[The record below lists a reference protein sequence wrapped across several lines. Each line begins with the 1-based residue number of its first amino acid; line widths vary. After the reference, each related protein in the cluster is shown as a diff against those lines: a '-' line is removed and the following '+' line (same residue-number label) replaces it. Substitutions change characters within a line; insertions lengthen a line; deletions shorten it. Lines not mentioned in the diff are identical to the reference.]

1 MSLTK
6 KLFIVGIL
14 VTVALCSTGCGQK
27 QVKRVGMVIGIK
39 PEKIAEY
46 KALHADS
53 NPGVRDLL
61 SKYHMRNFTIFM
73 HKFDDGKYYEFGYY
87 EYDGNNYEADM
98 AALAAEPRTKE
109 WLKICDPIQIP
120 FQGQA
125 SWSQMER
132 VYYNK

>member
-46 KALHADS
+46 KRKAA
-53 NPGVRDLL
+53 PTQQL
-61 SKYHMRNFTIFM
+61 SVSESRK
-73 HKFDDGKYYEFGYY
+73 D
-87 EYDGNNYEADM
+87 
-98 AALAAEPRTKE
+98 AAELQWRFSTPFSTILSRTP
-109 WLKICDPIQIP
+109 LKP
-120 FQGQA
+120 
-125 SWSQMER
+125 S
-132 VYYNK
+132 